1 VLLST
6 LVLRKHF
13 RDKSEHGPPKYK
25 YTVIHCWQS
34 ELSSVTSTCV
44 FRPFKHSTLP
54 SNAQNL
60 QKHIWSPN
68 LIISPCTLVSPLK
81 KPYAPWTLT
90 RRTTHL
96 IYYGHTFCCCSH
108 VTEYYYYY
116 SGALSYFL
124 EELIICFLLFLLIL
138 CYSYQLYITSNLHHI
153 EIFC

>member
-1 VLLST
+1 LLLST

-13 RDKSEHGPPKYK
+13 WDKSEHGPPKYK
-25 YTVIHCWQS
+25 YTVIHCWHS

-81 KPYAPWTLT
+81 KPSAPWTLA
-90 RRTTHL
+90 RWTTHL

-108 VTEYYYYY
+108 MLQNIITIIQVHYHT
-116 SGALSYFL
+116 SLNNSLSV
-124 EELIICFLLFLLIL
+124 FLLFLLIL
-138 CYSYQLYITSNLHHI
+138 CYSYQPYITSNLHHI
-153 EIFC
+153 